1 MEGLSDFSKFSELLC
16 TELSKI
22 EHEYSEVLYRMRY
35 IDEQLISIGKQDSL
49 KSVMH
54 DLYKSITF
62 TKQEKVFIS
71 IAYQENLEILL
82 HILALCKNPIDI
94 VYKLLTSVTCI
105 FSIDKIGTYIKTD
118 GKRIY
123 LSNIYLPYLKNH
135 LREDSNHN
143 QAVLQIED
151 YTMPVY
157 QYDSRTG
164 TYNCY
169 YVNMSHMNP
178 KLYDGYVIENQS
190 CPTEK
195 MLKFFMEECKES
207 YYGTDILAIDL
218 YEKVLNKRIELE
230 NLKAQYDLKMK
241 LFYS

>member
-1 MEGLSDFSKFSELLC
+1 MAELSDFSKFSELLC

-94 VYKLLTSVTCI
+94 VYKLLTSVTYI
-105 FSIDKIGTYIKTD
+105 VSVDKRGTYIKTD

-123 LSNIYLPYLKNH
+123 LSTIYLKNS

-164 TYNCY
+164 TYDFY
-169 YVNMSHMNP
+169 YVNKGYMNP
-178 KLYDGYVIENQS
+178 KLYDGYLIENQG

-195 MLKFFMEECKES
+195 ILKFFIEKCKES

-230 NLKAQYDLKMK
+230 NLKAQYDRKMK

>member
-22 EHEYSEVLYRMRY
+22 EHEYSEVLYQMRY
-35 IDEQLISIGKQDSL
+35 IDEQLISVGKQDSL

-82 HILALCKNPIDI
+82 HILALCENPIDI
-94 VYKLLTSVTCI
+94 VYKLLTSVSYI
-105 FSIDKIGTYIKTD
+105 FSVDNIGTYIKTD

-123 LSNIYLPYLKNH
+123 LSTIYLPYLKNH

-143 QAVLQIED
+143 QAVLQIEN
-151 YTMPVY
+151 YEMPVCR
-157 QYDSRTG
+157 YDSRILD
-164 TYNCY
+164 
-169 YVNMSHMNP
+169 SE
-178 KLYDGYVIENQS
+178 IEI
-190 CPTEK
+190 P
-195 MLKFFMEECKES
+195 
-207 YYGTDILAIDL
+207 
-218 YEKVLNKRIELE
+218 
-230 NLKAQYDLKMK
+230 
-241 LFYS
+241 

>member
-94 VYKLLTSVTCI
+94 VYKLLTSVTYI
-105 FSIDKIGTYIKTD
+105 VSVDKIGTYIKTD

-123 LSNIYLPYLKNH
+123 LSTIYLKNR

-143 QAVLQIED
+143 QAVL
-151 YTMPVY
+151 
-157 QYDSRTG
+157 
-164 TYNCY
+164 
-169 YVNMSHMNP
+169 
-178 KLYDGYVIENQS
+178 
-190 CPTEK
+190 
-195 MLKFFMEECKES
+195 
-207 YYGTDILAIDL
+207 
-218 YEKVLNKRIELE
+218 
-230 NLKAQYDLKMK
+230 
-241 LFYS
+241 